1 MTSNILNMRCIL
13 KIVEGKTSMK
23 EKRAT
28 ARRRKV
34 NILRNTKSLAL
45 MGVLLAIEIILNFTP
60 LGLIPLGFMNAT
72 TLHIPVIIG
81 AIFLGP
87 IGGGILGASFG
98 VLSVIMN
105 TIRPN
110 ITSFVFSPFITISNT
125 SGNFTSL
132 IIAMVPR
139 ILIGVVSYYVYKV
152 VSEKCK
158 NKMIAYSLAAIA
170 GSLTNTI
177 LVMGGIYMF
186 FGESYAA
193 AKGLAFEALFGI
205 ILGIVGINGIPEA
218 IVAAIVVSTI
228 CKVLSQV
235 YKKRT

>member
-1 MTSNILNMRCIL
+1 M
-13 KIVEGKTSMK
+13 
-23 EKRAT
+23 
-28 ARRRKV
+28 

-87 IGGGILGASFG
+87 IGGGILGAAFG
-98 VLSVIMN
+98 VLSIITN

-110 ITSFVFSPFITISNT
+110 VTSFVFSPFITISNT

-132 IIAMVPR
+132 IIALVPR
-139 ILIGVVSYYVYKV
+139 ILIGVVAYYVYKV
-152 VSEKCK
+152 VSEQCK
-158 NKMIAYSLAAIA
+158 NKIIAYLLAAVA

-186 FGESYAA
+186 FGQSYAA

-205 ILGIVGINGIPEA
+205 ILGIVGINGVPEA

-235 YKKRT
+235 YKKGHN

>member
-1 MTSNILNMRCIL
+1 MNT
-13 KIVEGKTSMK
+13 
-23 EKRAT
+23 
-28 ARRRKV
+28 
-34 NILRNTKSLAL
+34 LRNTKSLAL
-45 MGVLLAIEIILNFTP
+45 LGVLLAIEIILNFTP

-98 VLSVIMN
+98 ILSVITN

-132 IIAMVPR
+132 VIAIVPR
-139 ILIGVVSYYVYKV
+139 ILIGVVAYYIYKV
-152 VSEKCK
+152 ASKKCK
-158 NKMIAYSLAAIA
+158 NKITAYSLAALA

-177 LVMGGIYMF
+177 FVLGGIYLF
-186 FGESYAA
+186 FGSAYAA
-193 AKGLAFEALFGI
+193 AKGLAFEALFGV
-205 ILGIVGINGIPEA
+205 ILSVVAINGIPEA
-218 IVAAIVVSTI
+218 IVAAIVVSTM
-228 CKVLSQV
+228 CKILSQI
-235 YKKRT
+235 YKKKA

>member
-1 MTSNILNMRCIL
+1 MNT
-13 KIVEGKTSMK
+13 
-23 EKRAT
+23 
-28 ARRRKV
+28 
-34 NILRNTKSLAL
+34 LRNTKSLAL
-45 MGVLLAIEIILNFTP
+45 LGVLLAIEIILNFTP

-87 IGGGILGASFG
+87 IGGGILGAAFG
-98 VLSVIMN
+98 ILSVITN

-132 IIAMVPR
+132 IIAIVPR
-139 ILIGVVSYYVYKV
+139 ILIGVVAYYVYKW
-152 VSEKCK
+152 VSKKCK
-158 NKMIAYSLAAIA
+158 SKVTAYSLAALA

-177 LVMGGIYMF
+177 LVMGSIYVF
-186 FGESYAA
+186 FGPAYAA
-193 AKGLAFEALFGI
+193 AKELAFEALFGV
-205 ILGIVGINGIPEA
+205 ILSVVGINGVPEA

-228 CKVLSQV
+228 CKVLSQI
-235 YKKRT
+235 YKKRA

>member
-1 MTSNILNMRCIL
+1 M
-13 KIVEGKTSMK
+13 
-23 EKRAT
+23 
-28 ARRRKV
+28 

-87 IGGGILGASFG
+87 IGGGILGAAFG
-98 VLSVIMN
+98 VLSIITN

-110 ITSFVFSPFITISNT
+110 VTSFVFSPFITISNT

-132 IIAMVPR
+132 IIALVPR
-139 ILIGVVSYYVYKV
+139 ILIGVVAYYVYKV

-158 NKMIAYSLAAIA
+158 NKIIAYLLAAIA

-186 FGESYAA
+186 FGQSYAA

-205 ILGIVGINGIPEA
+205 ILGIVGINGVPEA

-235 YKKRT
+235 YKKGHN

>member
-1 MTSNILNMRCIL
+1 MNT
-13 KIVEGKTSMK
+13 
-23 EKRAT
+23 
-28 ARRRKV
+28 
-34 NILRNTKSLAL
+34 LRNTKSLAL
-45 MGVLLAIEIILNFTP
+45 LGVLLAIEIMLNFTP

-98 VLSVIMN
+98 ILSVITN

-132 IIAMVPR
+132 IIAIVPR
-139 ILIGVVSYYVYKV
+139 ILIGVVAYYVYKV
-152 VSEKCK
+152 ASKKCK
-158 NKMIAYSLAAIA
+158 NNITAYSLAGLA

-177 LVMGGIYMF
+177 FVMGGIYLF
-186 FGESYAA
+186 FGSAYAA
-193 AKGLAFEALFGI
+193 AKGLAFEALFGV
-205 ILGIVGINGIPEA
+205 ILSVVGINGIPEA
-218 IVAAIVVSTI
+218 IVATIVVSTM
-228 CKVLSQV
+228 CRVLSQI
-235 YKKRT
+235 YKKRA

>member
-1 MTSNILNMRCIL
+1 MNT
-13 KIVEGKTSMK
+13 
-23 EKRAT
+23 
-28 ARRRKV
+28 
-34 NILRNTKSLAL
+34 LRNTKSLAL
-45 MGVLLAIEIILNFTP
+45 LGVLLAIEMILNFTP

-98 VLSVIMN
+98 VLSVITN

-132 IIAMVPR
+132 IIAIVPR
-139 ILIGVVSYYVYKV
+139 ILIGVVSYYVYKWI
-152 VSEKCK
+152 SKKCK
-158 NKMIAYSLAAIA
+158 NKVTAYALAALA

-177 LVMGGIYMF
+177 LVMGGIYVF
-186 FGESYAA
+186 FGAAYAA
-193 AKGLAFEALFGI
+193 AKELAFEALFGV
-205 ILGIVGINGIPEA
+205 ILSIVGINGIPEA

-235 YKKRT
+235 YKRKHN